1 MAKGKR
7 DGRLLGV
14 HCSIAGGVENAPL
27 AGGKLGCTAIQLF
40 TGSNQQ
46 WHAPKITKAQ
56 AEAFQRNMEEQGIR
70 AAVAHACYLINLAA
84 PDRTIYAK
92 SIGAMAGEIERA
104 ELLGIPWVIV
114 HPGSP
119 KERGLEWGMERIASA
134 INRVLDRTAKLQA
147 GIALETTAGQGSSI
161 GHDFA
166 ELAHIMDMI
175 EAKERVRVC
184 FDTCHAFA
192 AGYDLRTKPAYSKSW
207 REFDR
212 TVGIKNL
219 IALHLNDSKNELS
232 SRKDRHTHIGEGKIG
247 LNGFRLIMNDRRLAA
262 IPMILETPKEEEGVD
277 CDSKNLKMLRKLVLT
292 T

>member
-1 MAKGKR
+1 MAKGKQG
-7 DGRLLGV
+7 GRLLGV

-27 AGGKLGCTAIQLF
+27 AGGELGCTAIQLF

-46 WHAPKITKAQ
+46 WRAPRITKAQ
-56 AEAFQRNMEEQGIR
+56 AEAFRRNMEEQGIR
-70 AAVAHACYLINLAA
+70 SAVAHACYLINLAA

-92 SIGAMAGEIERA
+92 SIRAMTGELERA

-134 INRVLDRTAKLQA
+134 IDRVLDKTAKLKV

-166 ELAHIMDMI
+166 ELAYIMDMI
-175 EAKERVRVC
+175 EASGRVRVC

-192 AGYDLRTKPAYSKSW
+192 AGYDLRTKPVYLKTW

-219 IALHLNDSKNELS
+219 IALHLNDSKKDLG
-232 SRKDRHTHIGEGKIG
+232 SRRDRHTHIGEGKIG

-262 IPMILETPKEEEGVD
+262 IPMILETPKEEDGVGG
-277 CDSKNLKMLRKLVLT
+277 DSKNLRMLRKLVLT